1 MNSDYMIK
9 TEHLSKIYTLG
20 AIGQTTLKA
29 ESQRVMAKIRHQE
42 DPTRKIGYNPY
53 ADGEQFYALHDASFT
68 VKPGEAVGIIGHN
81 GAGKS
86 TLLKLLTRVTAP
98 SEGDIW
104 LKGRVASMLEV
115 GTGFHP
121 ELTGKENIYLNGA
134 ILGMTRREIDAKLD
148 EIIDFSECA
157 QFIDTPVKRYSSGMY
172 VKLAFSV
179 AAHLNS
185 EIMLLDEVLAVGDTR
200 FQQKCIKKISDTV
213 NEDGRTVL
221 FVSHNMNTIRQLCPR
236 SIVLDHGS
244 IIFDGD
250 TETAILKY
258 LGGSADM
265 NSNDVDLTQVKHM
278 TQCTGEI
285 RFGKMYIH
293 NHSRQFSSDDM
304 LNITFHLQAEQA
316 VDQVRFMFILFYQ
329 DGTRIGKTESTDFDV
344 QKGLNEISAKI
355 PLHELADGNYYF
367 EILLIHH
374 KEYGTYDRIDGI
386 PEALSFQ
393 ISNPEAFKISDAGWN
408 TRMWGHIMLD
418 PIRITD
424 EISGDNL

>member
-1 MNSDYMIK
+1 MDSDYMIK
-9 TEHLSKIYTLG
+9 TEHLSKLYTLG

-42 DPTRKIGYNPY
+42 DPTKKIGYNPY
-53 ADGEQFYALHDASFT
+53 ADGEQFYALKDATFT
-68 VKPGEAVGIIGHN
+68 IKPGEAVGIIGHN

-104 LKGRVASMLEV
+104 LNGRVASMLEV

-134 ILGMTRREIDAKLD
+134 ILGMTRKEIDAKMD
-148 EIIDFSECA
+148 EIIDFSECS
-157 QFIDTPVKRYSSGMY
+157 QFMDTPVKRYSSGMY

-200 FQQKCIKKISDTV
+200 FQQKCIKKIGDAV
-213 NEDGRTVL
+213 NEEGRTVL
-221 FVSHNMNTIRQLCPR
+221 FVSHNMNTVRQLCPR
-236 SIVLDHGS
+236 SIVLDHGT

-250 TETAILKY
+250 TETAVLKY
-258 LGGSADM
+258 LGGGVDAV
-265 NSNDVDLTQVKHM
+265 SNEVDFTKVKHM

-285 RFGKMYIH
+285 RFAEMHIH
-293 NHSRQFSSDDM
+293 NNSRQFSAEEM
-304 LNITFHLQAEQA
+304 LNITFYLQANQA
-316 VDQVRFMFILFYQ
+316 MDRVRFMFILFYQ
-329 DGTRIGKTESTDFDV
+329 DGTRIGKTESADFDM
-344 QKGLNEISAKI
+344 QKGCNEVNAEI
-355 PLHELADGNYYF
+355 PLRGLADGNYYF
-367 EILLIHH
+367 ETLLIHH

-393 ISNPEAFKISDAGWN
+393 ISNPEAFKISGAGWD
-408 TRMWGHIMLD
+408 TRLWGHIMLD
-418 PIRITD
+418 PIRITC
-424 EISGDNL
+424 GMAG

>member
-1 MNSDYMIK
+1 MNSDDMIK

-20 AIGQTTLKA
+20 SIGQTTLKA

-42 DPTRKIGYNPY
+42 DPTRKIGYHPY
-53 ADGEQFYALHDASFT
+53 ADGEQFYALKDASFT

-104 LKGRVASMLEV
+104 LNGRVASMLEV

-134 ILGMTRREIDAKLD
+134 ILGMTRKEIDAKMD
-148 EIIDFSECA
+148 DIIDFSECR

-185 EIMLLDEVLAVGDTR
+185 EIMLLDEVLAVGDAR

-213 NEDGRTVL
+213 HEEGRTVL
-221 FVSHNMNTIRQLCPR
+221 FVSHNMNTVRQLCPR

-244 IIFDGD
+244 VVYDGD

-258 LGGSADM
+258 LGEGTGIFQKDT
-265 NSNDVDLTQVKHM
+265 DLSKVNHM
-278 TQCTGEI
+278 TLCTGTV
-285 RFGKMYIH
+285 RFSEMYLH
-293 NHSRQFSSDDM
+293 NDSYQLSENENLD
-304 LNITFHLQAEQA
+304 ITFHLQASEDVKRA
-316 VDQVRFMFILFYQ
+316 RLMMILFYQ
-329 DGTRIGKTESTDFDV
+329 DGTRIGKTESSDFDV
-344 QKGLNEISAKI
+344 TQGMNTVKIEI
-355 PLHELADGNYYF
+355 PLRGLAEGSYYF
-367 EILLIHH
+367 EIMLIRY
-374 KEYGTYDRIDGI
+374 KEDGSYERIDGI
-386 PEALSFQ
+386 HEALSFQ
-393 ISNPEAFKISDAGWN
+393 ISNSVIFHNPNAYWD
-408 TRMWGHIMLD
+408 TRKWGHIMLS
-418 PIRITD
+418 PIRIT
-424 EISGDNL
+424 ES